1 MDYSWIGKHA
11 RLLAGSYLL
20 FMVLMRHFFALQING
35 AVRWIGVGGF
45 SVSLSLMGTKPMP
58 NSSQRASTP
67 FSSTVWCSVV
77 SVPGR
82 RIWCCS

>member
-1 MDYSWIGKHA
+1 MILVCYMDYSWIGKHA

-45 SVSLSLMGTKPMP
+45 I
-58 NSSQRASTP
+58 
-67 FSSTVWCSVV
+67 VV
-77 SVPGR
+77 FR
-82 RIWCCS
+82 